1 MGFEQGKDESAP
13 CGTREEL
20 VAKGADLGHWGCCA
34 PPEKNG
40 TLRGCVHWSKCDVT
54 NKAGHPLKGAGP
66 ENLLVLIRDRETK
79 KAREFPFQCFRWME
93 NLRAESLVGE
103 EAARFVG
110 ISGYVGDEYLEH
122 EIALLKDDKNV
133 EKLTEK
139 DVTRKVTAFP
149 RPGEEGS
156 AFSSEHTFREA
167 QEAAIRRRHAE
178 NREARVLGYPA
189 VAVAEESEENEEEAP
204 VIKRGPGRPRK
215 VVAPE

>member
-13 CGTREEL
+13 CGTKAEL
-20 VAKGADLGHWGCCA
+20 EAKGADLSHWGSCA
-34 PPEKNG
+34 FAEKG
-40 TLRGCVHWSKCDVT
+40 GSVRGCSSFTKCDVT
-54 NKAGHPLKGAGP
+54 TKAGRPLKGSGP

-79 KAREFPFQCFRWME
+79 KAREFPYPCFRWME

-110 ISGYVGDEYLEH
+110 ISGYVGDEYIEH
-122 EIALLKDDKNV
+122 EISLLKDDKNV

-139 DVTRKVTAFP
+139 DVTRTVKAFP

-156 AFSSEHTFREA
+156 AFSSEHSFREA

-178 NREARVLGYPA
+178 NREARVLGFPA
-189 VAVAEESEENEEEAP
+189 ETEEDGEEP
-204 VIKRGPGRPRK
+204 VKRGPGRPRK
-215 VVAPE
+215 VVAPA